1 MSNKN
6 ASITRIYC
14 NETKIMEIRKTMFS
28 TNSGITIARI
38 ADGKVIEETDFADD
52 LGLMTQL
59 GATPAEGK

>member
-1 MSNKN
+1 
-6 ASITRIYC
+6 
-14 NETKIMEIRKTMFS
+14 MEIRKTMFS